1 MVDSA
6 KIQLL
11 LLVVVLVVLVVGNE
25 KRDSEDLGTERLQQ
39 KSCNTSRVDRPIND

>member
-11 LLVVVLVVLVVGNE
+11 LLLLVVLLVLVGNE
-25 KRDSEDLGTERLQQ
+25 KGDSEDLGTE
-39 KSCNTSRVDRPIND
+39 NIYYRVVRGGI